1 MHVAAHLTA
10 APAREASTSA
20 SASPAQH
27 RAPYLEALAAHGQ
40 RKPGRMHV
48 PGHGGGSG
56 ADPALLALLGD
67 APFRV
72 DLPRDLSG
80 VDAGPSPT
88 PYDQAE
94 ELAAAAHGAGR
105 TWFLT
110 NGATQGNH
118 AICLA
123 LAGDGARVLVQ
134 RNCHGSVVDGLVLS
148 GAEPAY
154 ALPEYDARLGIA
166 GPVTPATLRAA
177 LAEDRRIAVVVLVS
191 PTYYGEVADVAACA
205 QVAHEAGAVLVV
217 DGAWGPH
224 FGFHPALPQC
234 PLRLGADVLLTSTHK
249 HAGSLTQSAMLH
261 VAPGREAIQARL
273 ERSVRMLRST
283 SPSSLLLAS
292 LDASRRQLA
301 LRGGRVLG
309 DAIAV
314 AARLRER
321 LAALPGCAVRDAAD
335 PLRVAVDIRGT
346 GAAAEALAE
355 ALRDGHDVHPELV
368 TPTCLLFVVPL
379 GLTPDGADDVAD
391 ALAAAIAETASVT
404 DRLYPVVGAPA
415 LPAVAI
421 SPRAAFLGA
430 TEVVPRTAAVGRICA
445 EAISAYP
452 PGIPLL
458 LPGERI
464 AAVDVDALLAMRAA
478 GARLHGAADPQL
490 STLTVV
496 AE

>member
-1 MHVAAHLTA
+1 MHVAAHLS
-10 APAREASTSA
+10 APAREVAAPLS
-20 SASPAQH
+20 QH
-27 RAPYLEALAAHGQ
+27 RAPYLEALGAHGQ

-56 ADPALLALLGD
+56 ADPALLALLGE

-72 DLPRDLSG
+72 DLPRDLVG
-80 VDAGPSPT
+80 VDAGPAPT

-94 ELAAAAHGAGR
+94 ALAAAAHGAGR

-123 LAGDGARVLVQ
+123 LTGDGERVLVQ

-148 GAEPAY
+148 GARPRY
-154 ALPEYDARLGIA
+154 ALPDYDEQLGIA
-166 GPVTPATLRAA
+166 GPVSAETLRAA
-177 LAEDRRIAVVVLVS
+177 LEADPEIAVVVIVS
-191 PTYYGEVADVAACA
+191 PTYYGEIADVAACA
-205 QVAHEAGAVLVV
+205 DVVHAHGATLVV

-224 FGFHPALPQC
+224 FGFHPALPPC

-261 VAPGREAIQARL
+261 VAPGREVLQARL

-314 AARLRER
+314 AARLREQ
-321 LAALPGCAVRDAAD
+321 LAALPGCAVRAAAD
-335 PLRVAVDIRGT
+335 PLRVAVDVRGT
-346 GAAAEALAE
+346 GAAAEALAT

-379 GLTPDGADDVAD
+379 GLTPAGADDVAD
-391 ALAAAIAETASVT
+391 ALAAAIAETPA
-404 DRLYPVVGAPA
+404 DAGRAYPVVPAPA
-415 LPAVAI
+415 LPSIAI

-430 TEVVPRTAAVGRICA
+430 TEVVPRAAAVGRVSA

-464 AAVDVDALLAMRAA
+464 AAQDVGALLAMRAA
-478 GARLHGAADPQL
+478 GARLHGAADPL
-490 STLTVV
+490 LETLTVV
-496 AE
+496 AEG